1 MVQFQF
7 VTANASKAV
16 YYGDRESIP
25 YFQTGVCENKSVR
38 EELRGQPRFEGFYG
52 PMWGG
57 MMEDGEHKFD
67 GTGTPTIRYESASS
81 YDLLSR

>member
-7 VTANASKAV
+7 VTANASQAA
-16 YYGDRESIP
+16 YFTDPAEIP
-25 YFQTGVCENKSVR
+25 FKVTGECKSPSVR
-38 EELRGQPRFEGFYG
+38 EELRGQPKFEGFYG

-57 MMEDGEHKFD
+57 MMENGEHKFD

-81 YDLLSR
+81 YDILSR